1 MCSGSNGILRT
12 LPDVLLICLLI
23 FSTAC
28 SGKQNADLYEIV
40 LVMPTAGGLKAGN
53 PVIFNEEKVG
63 WIVSL
68 TPVADRVEASA
79 RFERFRP
86 SQSARFELSEKD
98 NGEQEIRLSD
108 PNPSAVS
115 MKSGDRAA
123 VQLPP
128 QTLEDRL
135 WISR

>member
-23 FSTAC
+23 FFQAC
-28 SGKQNADLYEIV
+28 SGGRDPDSCEIV
-40 LVMPTAGGLKAGN
+40 LVMPTAGGLKAGD

-63 WIVSL
+63 WIAGL
-68 TPVADRVEASA
+68 TPVADRVEAPA
-79 RFERFRP
+79 RFEKFRP

-98 NGEQEIRLSD
+98 NGDREIRISD
-108 PNPSAVS
+108 PKPAAVS

-123 VQLPP
+123 VQLPLK
-128 QTLEDRL
+128 TLEDRL